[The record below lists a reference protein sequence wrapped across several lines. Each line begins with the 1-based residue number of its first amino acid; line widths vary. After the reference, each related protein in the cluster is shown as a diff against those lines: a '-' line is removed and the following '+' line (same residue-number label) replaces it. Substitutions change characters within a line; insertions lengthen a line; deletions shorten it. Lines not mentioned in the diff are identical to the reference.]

1 MKSSLRHYKAYAIL
15 MPAKYEVI
23 HIDQNLFKNAR
34 EDIDIEGW
42 TLAQCTLERALK
54 LALSKEKES
63 IRLYTSAQEK
73 VLNPGSVGFL
83 KELVEEE
90 KKHRS
95 KILEAIRDVE
105 KAKEIGSFETKI
117 TDLRIVD
124 YLEDVSLSP
133 EADYQQILIYAGK
146 REKATHDFYMELA
159 RRYKGEEIGK
169 MFAKLAQ
176 EELKHKYRLEREY
189 DDVILKYM

>member
-1 MKSSLRHYKAYAIL
+1 LS
-15 MPAKYEVI
+15 E
-23 HIDQNLFKNAR
+23 
-34 EDIDIEGW
+34 W
-42 TLAQCTLERALK
+42 TLARALK
-54 LALSKEKES
+54 LALTKEEES
-63 IRLYTSAQEK
+63 VRIYTSAQEK
-73 VLNPGSVGFL
+73 VLNPSSIGFL
-83 KELVEEE
+83 KKLVEEE

-105 KAKEIGSFETKI
+105 KVGDIGSFETKI
-117 TDLRIVD
+117 TDLKIVD

-159 RRYKGEEIGK
+159 RRYKGEEIGT

-176 EELKHKYRLEREY
+176 EELKHKYMLEREY

>member
-1 MKSSLRHYKAYAIL
+1 M
-15 MPAKYEVI
+15 
-23 HIDQNLFKNAR
+23 
-34 EDIDIEGW
+34 
-42 TLAQCTLERALK
+42 ERALE

-63 IRLYTSAQEK
+63 IRLYTAAQEK
-73 VLNPGSVGFL
+73 VLNPGSIGLL

-95 KILEAIRDVE
+95 KILDAMRDVE
-105 KAKEIGSFETKI
+105 KAKEIGGFETKI
-117 TDLRIVD
+117 TDLKIVD

-146 REKATHDFYMELA
+146 REKATHDFYIELG
-159 RRYKGEEIGK
+159 RSYKDEEIGK
-169 MFAKLAQ
+169 TFTKLAQ
-176 EELKHKYRLEREY
+176 EELKHKYRLEQEY